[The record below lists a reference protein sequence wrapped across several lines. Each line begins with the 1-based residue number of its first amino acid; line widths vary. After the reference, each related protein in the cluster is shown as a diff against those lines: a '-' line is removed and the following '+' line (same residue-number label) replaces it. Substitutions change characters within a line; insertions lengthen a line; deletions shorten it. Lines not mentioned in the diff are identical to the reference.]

1 MKRYLINS
9 FKDIKY
15 ILKNKIDVYDKENQ
29 LVPYKIFLTY
39 TLTDLLNDVF
49 NNYSYEANKLKSEPQ
64 Y

>member
-49 NNYSYEANKLKSEPQ
+49 NNYSYEANKLKSEP
-64 Y
+64 